1 MKNYTLHEVFTV
13 SEAAERYDIS
23 IETIKSRV
31 RTSTTRPDRFES
43 WVELG
48 IVRKSG
54 NTWLL
59 TDDFMKQ
66 FE

>member
-1 MKNYTLHEVFTV
+1 MKSYTLDEVFTV
-13 SEAAERYDIS
+13 SEAAERYGLS
-23 IETIKSRV
+23 VETVKSRV
-31 RTSTTRPDRFES
+31 RTSSTRPERFES
-43 WVELG
+43 WLELG

-66 FE
+66 F